1 MVKRTFKVVD
11 EKCADCELN
20 KRCKISGID
29 RDKVFQSLANAK
41 LYAWVQCEEDIVL
54 AETGVG
60 SFDGLRRF
68 GGLGGRVS

>member
-41 LYAWVQCEEDIVL
+41 LYAWVQCEEDMWDV
-54 AETGVG
+54 
-60 SFDGLRRF
+60 RF
-68 GGLGGRVS
+68 MEVKEEIS